1 MMNILVLGSGG
12 REHALCERISSSPL
26 VNELYC
32 LPGNPGIEVIA
43 TCIPGNPMD
52 CAGVV
57 RVARECGINLVVV
70 GPEAPLSVGVA
81 DALEAE
87 GFPVFGPKK
96 AAAQIESSKAY
107 AKEIMEAAG
116 VTTARS
122 VTVMSKDQALEVLS
136 TWGNDGSVPVVLKAD
151 GLAEG
156 KGVFVCGSADD
167 RLHAVESLFA
177 GKEVHK
183 VLIEEFIEGH
193 EASFIVCVDGLD
205 VVPLVPAHDYKRIG
219 EGNVG
224 LNTGGMGTVSPTP
237 YLPDELT
244 ASIVETVIVPVIN
257 EMHVRGNPFR
267 GFLYAGLMITS
278 SGDVYV
284 LEFNARCGDPETQVI
299 MSRLRSD
306 IVPTLAA
313 FSGVAGCDRREL
325 KRLVWDERPS
335 VCVVHASA
343 GYPVTSSKGDEIS
356 GLQQASTVPNVQILH
371 AATARNAAGAICT
384 NGGRVLNVVGI
395 GAQLEDAC
403 EVAYKAS
410 GFIEFQGQQYR
421 RDIGGSNA
429 SPLSMNEE
437 T

>member
-1 MMNILVLGSGG
+1 MINILVLGSGG

-32 LPGNPGIEVIA
+32 LPGNPGIEAIA
-43 TCIPGNPMD
+43 TCVSGNPMD
-52 CAGVV
+52 CAAVV
-57 RVARECGINLVVV
+57 SVAKEYGIGLVVV
-70 GPEAPLSVGVA
+70 GPEAPLSVGIA
-81 DALEAE
+81 DALEAA
-87 GFPVFGPKK
+87 GIPVFGPRK

-116 VTTARS
+116 VKTARS
-122 VTVMSKDQALEVLS
+122 VTVMSKDKALEVLS
-136 TWGNDGSVPVVLKAD
+136 SWGKDSSVPVVLKAD

-156 KGVFVCGSADD
+156 KGVFVCGSAQD
-167 RLHAVESLFA
+167 RQHAVDSLFA
-177 GKEVHK
+177 GRDGSR

-219 EGNVG
+219 EGNIG

-244 ASIVETVIVPVIN
+244 DSMVETVIAPVIT
-257 EMHVRGNPFR
+257 EMHQRGNPFR

-306 IVPTLAA
+306 LVPTLAA
-313 FSGVAGCDRREL
+313 FSGVEGFNRREL
-325 KRLVWDERPS
+325 RPLIWDERPS

-343 GYPVTSSKGDEIS
+343 GYPVTSSKGDEIT

-371 AATARNAAGAICT
+371 AATVRNASGAICT
-384 NGGRVLNVVGI
+384 NGGRVLNVIGV
-395 GAQLEDAC
+395 GAQLDDARD
-403 EVAYKAS
+403 VAYKAS
-410 GFIEFQGQQYR
+410 SFIKFQGQQYR

-429 SPLSMNEE
+429 SPLSVSEE
-437 T
+437 S

>member
-1 MMNILVLGSGG
+1 
-12 REHALCERISSSPL
+12 
-26 VNELYC
+26 
-32 LPGNPGIEVIA
+32 
-43 TCIPGNPMD
+43 MD
-52 CAGVV
+52 CAAVV
-57 RVARECGINLVVV
+57 RVAREYGVGLVVV
-70 GPEAPLSVGVA
+70 GPEAPLSIGIA
-81 DALEAE
+81 DVLEAE

-116 VTTARS
+116 VKTARS
-122 VTVMSKDQALEVLS
+122 VTVMSKDQALDVLS
-136 TWGNDGSVPVVLKAD
+136 SWGDDGSVPVVLKAD

-156 KGVFVCGSADD
+156 KGVFVCGSAQD

-177 GKEVHK
+177 GKEVIK

-219 EGNVG
+219 EGNIG

-244 ASIVETVIVPVIN
+244 ASMVETVIAPVVS
-257 EMHVRGNPFR
+257 EMSRRGNPFR

-284 LEFNARCGDPETQVI
+284 LEFNARSGDPETQVI

-306 IVPTLAA
+306 LVPTLAA
-313 FSGVAGCDRREL
+313 FSGLAGYDRCDLEP
-325 KRLVWDERPS
+325 LVWDERPS
-335 VCVVHASA
+335 LCVVHASA

-356 GLQQASTVPNVQILH
+356 GLQQASVVPNVQVLH
-371 AATARNAAGAICT
+371 AATALNATGAICT
-384 NGGRVLNVVGI
+384 NGGRVLNVIGV
-395 GAQLEDAC
+395 GAQLEDAR
-403 EVAYKAS
+403 EAAYKAS
-410 GFIEFQGQQYR
+410 SFIKFQGQQFR
-421 RDIGGSNA
+421 LDIGASNA

-437 T
+437 K